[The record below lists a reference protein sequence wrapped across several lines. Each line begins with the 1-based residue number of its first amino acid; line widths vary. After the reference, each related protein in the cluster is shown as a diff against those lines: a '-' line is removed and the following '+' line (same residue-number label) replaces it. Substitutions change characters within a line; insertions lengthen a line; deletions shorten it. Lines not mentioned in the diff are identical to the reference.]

1 VHIEEDFVLTVKK
14 EVWISC
20 WVMHEKMISV
30 LLVDLMTYDA
40 VVVDVVATSFD
51 VAAVGCFERGF
62 HFETGRADSER
73 GWMP

>member
-1 VHIEEDFVLTVKK
+1 MYIEEDFVLTVKK

-40 VVVDVVATSFD
+40 VVVDVVVATAFAVD
-51 VAAVGCFERGF
+51 AA
-62 HFETGRADSER
+62 
-73 GWMP
+73 